1 MNIVKYILL
10 QNIVTGVNIMIQK
23 KALSCYNK
31 TIVLDANKEGIK

>member
-10 QNIVTGVNIMIQK
+10 QNIVTGVNRMIQS

-31 TIVLDANKEGIK
+31 IIVLNANKEGSK